1 MGNNAPAGW
10 YPTEAGQRYW
20 DGQRWTQ
27 HIVPAPPTYVP
38 PAQPIATPAGSG
50 SQHPVQRLGP
60 AAWAG
65 WGGLVLTA
73 GLGAASSG
81 LSGLLIMTSMY
92 ALVVAVVGLA
102 RGHVSWARLRGRA
115 QAGAALAGA
124 IVLAGVGGA
133 TADTPP
139 QTTPAV
145 ASEAT
150 PTPAQTSAPPTPTQT
165 AAPTP
170 TATPSAPSPSPSPS
184 ATPTATPTK
193 PAAGRGTALAALAA
207 LAVKGRAAK
216 TGYDRANFGQAWA
229 DVDRNGCDTRNDIL
243 RRDLRGYTLKAGTNG
258 CLVLTG
264 TLREPYTGKDMR
276 FVRGQGTSSA
286 VQIDHVV
293 ALSDAWQK
301 GAQKLDAGTRAR
313 FANDPLN
320 LLAVNGPTNQS
331 KSDGDAATW
340 LPPNKNY
347 RCAYV
352 ARQVAVKA
360 KYKLWVTAAERDAI
374 ERILSACPTQKL
386 PTAKAIPLGG
396 GRVEPAKT
404 AAPKPKPPATK
415 PPKPTP
421 STDPR
426 FGTCKAAIAA
436 GYGPYY
442 SGKDPEYDWYQDR
455 DHDGVVCET

>member
-20 DGQRWTQ
+20 DGQRWTE
-27 HIVPAPPTYVP
+27 HVVPAPPVYVS
-38 PAQPIATPAGSG
+38 PARPTSSAEGRRPQRAT
-50 SQHPVQRLGP
+50 RRMGP

-65 WGGLVLTA
+65 WGGLAFTA
-73 GLGAASSG
+73 ALGAASSG
-81 LSGLLIMTSMY
+81 LSGLFILTSVY
-92 ALVVAVVGLA
+92 AVLVALVGLA

-133 TADTPP
+133 TADT
-139 QTTPAV
+139 
-145 ASEAT
+145 S
-150 PTPAQTSAPPTPTQT
+150 PPTPS
-165 AAPTP
+165 AAGPSATPSATVTSTVPTP
-170 TATPSAPSPSPSPS
+170 TATATPTPTPTPSATSPSPSPSPMP
-184 ATPTATPTK
+184 AQTK

-207 LAVKGRAAK
+207 LSVKGRAPK
-216 TGYDRANFGQAWA
+216 TSYDRSNFGQAWA
-229 DVDRNGCDTRNDIL
+229 DVDGNGCDTRNDIL
-243 RRDLRGYTLKAGTNG
+243 RRDLRNFTLKAGTNG
-258 CLVLTG
+258 CLVLSG
-264 TLREPYTGKDMR
+264 ALREPYTGKDMR

-301 GAQKLDAGTRAR
+301 GAQKMDATTRAR

-320 LLAVNGPTNQS
+320 LLAVHGPTNQS

-340 LPPNKNY
+340 LPPNKSY

-352 ARQVAVKA
+352 ARQIAVKA
-360 KYKLWVTAAERDAI
+360 KYKLWVTAAEHDAI
-374 ERILSACPTQKL
+374 ERILTTCPTQKL
-386 PTAKAIPLGG
+386 PSSNAVALGG
-396 GRVEPAKT
+396 GRVVTPPAP
-404 AAPKPKPPATK
+404 APKPKKTTPP
-415 PPKPTP
+415 PTRV
-421 STDPR
+421 TDPR
-426 FGTCKAAIAA
+426 FDTCKAANAA

-442 SGKDPEYDWYQDR
+442 SGRDPEYDWYQDR